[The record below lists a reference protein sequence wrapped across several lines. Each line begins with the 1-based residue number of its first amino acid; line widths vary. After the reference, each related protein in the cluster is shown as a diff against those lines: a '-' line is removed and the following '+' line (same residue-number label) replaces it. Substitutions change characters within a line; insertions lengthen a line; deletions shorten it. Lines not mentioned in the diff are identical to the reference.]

1 VDFEVW
7 RQRHF
12 HLATLAAGTKRL
24 LVVIHEVV
32 RWWGILLRE
41 TPVENLVQVLVVAK
55 VEAGLVERVTTCQ
68 HDLVQTHY
76 VLKQQPVSQ

>member
-1 VDFEVW
+1 MDFEVW
-7 RQRHF
+7 RQRRF
-12 HLATLAAGTKRL
+12 HLATLSSGTMR

-32 RWWGILLRE
+32 RGWGILLRE

-68 HDLVQTHY
+68 HDLVQTHD